1 MESEAMECEGVDGA
15 DTQTTV
21 DAYMVDKNRREWL
34 KLHEELITSII
45 RGPHLVTNYSLMKP
59 EHGEEVCAMDTSK
72 GATCGAQ
79 LFLSKLLEFGKD
91 GWFVEFVSALRRAE
105 YNTLADCIDEQNFSQ
120 LNDLENQRNIIRLH
134 RTTME
139 YHLLPRDVIMHLE
152 FLRELD
158 KQEIIQE
165 TLDYRDIRGARK
177 LIDHVLRSDVPD
189 LLKQFKS
196 AIIKAG
202 AREIADLLDGKEEYR
217 DEDVQNESFQYAVD
231 IEKQD
236 CGAVDHGNESSQMNV
251 DDKESALA
259 KPAEQ
264 VISIDEPKSVMC
276 GNLSL
281 RQYQAELAE
290 SALKGENSIIVAPTD
305 SGKTFVAL
313 AICDEHLRQ
322 RSGKGPKVIF
332 LAPTLPV
339 FQQQYERFRKHYQDE
354 SSLVSVGRVAGGAE
368 APEPLDLQLTNNDI
382 LIMTP
387 QTLLNGLEKTKV
399 CAITDFSLIIFD
411 ECHHTCKNHPYN
423 VIMQHYLRVKH
434 GPSAQPLPQIVGL
447 TASVGVGENKSLKGA
462 IDHILMLC
470 ANMDTCVISTVR
482 RNLKELAQFVPI
494 AQHNILQVGRRR
506 ADPFADIIKDIMAK
520 VEDLLFSLN
529 LPDSEPEL
537 KKGNECGTQQYE
549 QWVIKVQR
557 EGSRISIADDKEL
570 EQKLCWSIFSCTSH
584 LRKYN
589 DALFINEDTRAKDA
603 MNYLQKFFAS
613 LDSKGFIDIDETLVN
628 LFKEK
633 LRDLESCLNNPENEN
648 PKLLKLEEILRHEYQ
663 INAATKSILFVKT
676 RAISEAMES
685 WINEIKTELPH
696 LKPSKLIGRAKS
708 KQHEGMTLNQQ
719 SGAVDEFR
727 EEQGSNLLIATSVA
741 DEGLDIQRCNLVLLY
756 DYVGNV
762 IKSVQTRGRGRAE
775 NSKCMLITTLK
786 GGLAEK
792 EKVNLLMEKVMYT
805 AIENVQ
811 KLGSVTMAEKME
823 SLQKATLSSAEFQR
837 MLQGFKKPE
846 GDIYLLKCIKCKET
860 VCKSSDIRLVENA
873 HYTVISSAFMELV
886 DQKPHKK
893 PVSFDGIS
901 KIGKIQHKK
910 CTKDWGITAMYKG
923 LKFPFIKI
931 QSFIFKK
938 ENSDIQLVLNKWK
951 DFPGIISVFS
961 FEEIG
966 QIGENVL
973 LAE

>member
-1 MESEAMECEGVDGA
+1 MECDRVDRA

-34 KLHEELITSII
+34 KQYEQLITSII
-45 RGPHLVTNYSLMKP
+45 RGPDLVTKYSLMKP
-59 EHGEEVCAMDTSK
+59 EHCEEVRAMDAIK
-72 GATCGAQ
+72 GATCGAK
-79 LFLSKLLEFGKD
+79 LFLSKLLEFGKE
-91 GWFVEFVSALRRAE
+91 GWYVEFVSALRRAG

-120 LNDLENQRNIIRLH
+120 LNDLWNQRTIIRLH

-139 YHLLPRDVIMHLE
+139 NQLLPCDVIKHLE
-152 FLRELD
+152 FLSEPD

-165 TLDYRDIRGARK
+165 AHGYGDIRGAIK
-177 LIDHVLRSDVPD
+177 LIDHVLRSDEPD

-196 AIIKAG
+196 AVTKAG
-202 AREIADLLDGKEEYR
+202 TGEIADLLEGKEEYCG
-217 DEDVQNESFQYAVD
+217 EDVQNESFQYTVD
-231 IEKQD
+231 MEKQD
-236 CGAVDHGNESSQMNV
+236 CGAVDHGNESSQINV

-259 KPAEQ
+259 QPAEQ

-276 GNLSL
+276 GNVLL

-339 FQQQYERFRKHYQDE
+339 FQQQYDRFRKHYQDE
-354 SSLVSVGRVAGGAE
+354 SKLVSVGHVAGGTE
-368 APEPLDLQLTNNDI
+368 APQPLELQLTNNDV

-462 IDHILMLC
+462 IDHVLMLC

-529 LPDSEPEL
+529 LPDSGPEL

-549 QWVIKVQR
+549 QWVTKVQR
-557 EGSRISIADDKEL
+557 EGSMISIADDKEL

-628 LFKEK
+628 FFKEK

-648 PKLLKLEEILRHEYQ
+648 PKLLKLEEILRSEYK

-685 WINEIKTELPH
+685 WINEIQTELPH
-696 LKPSKLIGRAKS
+696 LKPSKLIGRAKN
-708 KQHEGMTLNQQ
+708 KQHEGMTLIQQ
-719 SGAVDEFR
+719 SGAVHEFR

-811 KLGSVTMAEKME
+811 KLDSVTRAEKME

-837 MLQGFKKPE
+837 MLQEIKKPE
-846 GDIYLLKCIKCKET
+846 GDIYLLKCIKCKEP
-860 VCKSSDIRLVENA
+860 VCKSSDIRLVENT

-901 KIGKIQHKK
+901 KIGKIEHKK
-910 CTKDWGITAMYKG
+910 CTKDWGITAIYKG

-938 ENSDIQLVLNKWK
+938 ENSDVQLVLNKWK

-966 QIGENVL
+966 QIEENVL

>member
-1 MESEAMECEGVDGA
+1 MDESEAMEGVDEAGA
-15 DTQTTV
+15 QTV
-21 DAYMVDKNRREWL
+21 DAHMVDKNRREWL
-34 KLHEELITSII
+34 KLYEELITSII
-45 RGPHLVTNYSLMKP
+45 RGPYLVTKYSLMKR
-59 EHGEEVCAMDTSK
+59 EHCEEVCAMDTSK

-79 LFLSKLLEFGKD
+79 LFLSRVLEFGKE
-91 GWFVEFVSALRRAE
+91 GWFVELISALRQAG
-105 YNTLADCIDEQNFSQ
+105 YNTLADCIDEQNFFK

-139 YHLLPRDVIMHLE
+139 SQLLPRDVVIHLE

-158 KQEIIQE
+158 RQEIIQE
-165 TLDYRDIRGARK
+165 TVSYGDIRGTTK
-177 LIDHVLRSDVPD
+177 LIDHVLRSDEQD

-202 AREIADLLDGKEEYR
+202 TGEIADLLEGKELYH
-217 DEDVQNESFQYAVD
+217 DEDVQNESLQYTVD
-231 IEKQD
+231 FEKQD
-236 CGAVDHGNESSQMNV
+236 CGAVDHCNESSQKNV
-251 DDKESALA
+251 DDQECALA
-259 KPAEQ
+259 QPAEQ
-264 VISIDEPKSVMC
+264 GTSIDEPKSVKC
-276 GNLSL
+276 GNVSL

-290 SALKGENSIIVAPTD
+290 SALKGKNSIIVAPTD

-354 SSLVSVGRVAGGAE
+354 SNRVSVGRVAGGAE
-368 APEPLDLQLTNNDI
+368 TPEPLDLQLKNNDV

-387 QTLLNGLEKTKV
+387 QTLLNGLEKNNV
-399 CAITDFSLIIFD
+399 CAIVDFSLIIFD

-423 VIMQHYLRVKH
+423 VIMQHYLGVKH
-434 GPSAQPLPQIVGL
+434 GPSAPPLPQIVGL
-447 TASVGVGENKSLKGA
+447 TASVGVGENKSLQGA
-462 IDHILMLC
+462 IDHVLMLC
-470 ANMDTCVISTVR
+470 ANMDSCVISTVQ
-482 RNLKELAQFVPI
+482 RNLSELAQFVPI

-520 VEDLLFSLN
+520 VEDLLLSLN
-529 LPDSEPEL
+529 LPDSVPEL
-537 KKGNECGTQQYE
+537 KKEKERGTQQYE

-557 EGSRISIADDKEL
+557 EGSMISIPDKEL

-603 MNYLQKFFAS
+603 MNYLEKFFAS
-613 LDSKGFIDIDETLVN
+613 LDPEGFIDIDETLAN
-628 LFKEK
+628 FFKEK
-633 LRDLESCLNNPENEN
+633 LHDLQSCLNNPENEN
-648 PKLLKLEEILRHEYQ
+648 PKLLKLEEILRDEYQ
-663 INAATKSILFVKT
+663 MNAATKSILFVKT

-708 KQHEGMTLNQQ
+708 KHHEGMTLNQQ

-811 KLGSVTMAEKME
+811 KLDPVTRAKKME
-823 SLQKATLSSAEFQR
+823 GLQKATLSSAEFQR
-837 MLQGFKKPE
+837 MLQRFKKTE
-846 GDIYLLKCIKCKET
+846 EDIYFLHCIKCKEL
-860 VCKSSDIRLVENA
+860 VCKSSDIRLVENT

-886 DQKPHKK
+886 DHKPHQKPM
-893 PVSFDGIS
+893 SFDGIS
-901 KIGKIQHKK
+901 KIGKIHHKT
-910 CTKDWGITAMYKG
+910 CTKDWGITAIYKS
-923 LKFPFIKI
+923 LKLPIIKI

-938 ENSDIQLVLNKWK
+938 ENSNVHIVLNKWK
-951 DFPGIISVFS
+951 DFPGIIAVFS

-973 LAE
+973 SAE